1 MMSGVDL
8 RSVSFDLLAVLVFVA
23 IGRMQH
29 DGGGAFAIDGVLR
42 TLWPFLGG
50 LLIAVVVV
58 SVASARYAAVA
69 TGIAVAVLTAG
80 CGLALR
86 YASGQGIAV
95 SFAMVTVAVLALF
108 MLGWRTLAGF
118 VSRG

>member
-1 MMSGVDL
+1 MSGLDL
-8 RSVSFDLLAVLVFVA
+8 RAVAFDVLAVLVFVGV
-23 IGRMQH
+23 GRMQH
-29 DGGGAFAIDGVLR
+29 DGGDAFAVGGVLR

-58 SVASARYAAVA
+58 SVGSARYAAVV
-69 TGIAVAVLTAG
+69 TGVAVVVLTAG

-95 SFAMVTVAVLALF
+95 SFAIVTVVVLAVL
-108 MLGWRTLAGF
+108 MLGWRSLAAVVRPG
-118 VSRG
+118 

>member
-1 MMSGVDL
+1 MTRVDGRGL
-8 RSVSFDLLAVLVFVA
+8 FFDALAVVVFVA

-29 DGGGAFAIDGVLR
+29 DGDGAFAPDEVLR

-50 LLIAVVVV
+50 LLIAVVVLTI
-58 SVASARYAAVA
+58 SATTYSRVAAGGAVA
-69 TGIAVAVLTAG
+69 LLTAL

-95 SFAMVTVAVLALF
+95 SFAIVTLIVLGVL
-108 MLGWRTLAGF
+108 MIGWRLIVNT
-118 VSRG
+118 VSRA